1 MPFIDTKV
9 NIEIPK
15 EKEAELKTR
24 LGEAIRL
31 IPGKSEQWLM
41 TAFEDNCHMYFRG
54 DASKPLAFVNVK
66 IYGGEQAEA
75 FDSLTGEITKIM
87 NDVLSIEAGNIY
99 VAYEPVSSW
108 GWNGH
113 NF

>member
-9 NIEIPK
+9 NIELSE
-15 EKEAELKTR
+15 EKEADLKTR

-41 TAFEDNCHMYFRG
+41 TSFEDNCHMYFRG
-54 DASKPLAFVNVK
+54 DAGKPLAFVNVK
-66 IYGGEQAEA
+66 IYGGEQPEA
-75 FDSLTGEITKIM
+75 FDKLTGEITKIM
-87 NDVLSIEAGNIY
+87 NDVLSIEAQNIY

-108 GWNGH
+108 GWNGG